1 METPHD
7 YLARTESAVRH
18 LFNGVNEYMQILK
31 SMQSAVFIGSYTSEE
46 EYRQALEQW
55 NIEKDEEI
63 QHSLAAQRDFLAE
76 KHALATL
83 CGAVLQVAAMAIR
96 LFSTNKEVPPA
107 FSSVLTPNT
116 IPAKFCIGREIRG
129 VPLGLVIYAG
139 RNQYNHVEDSKL
151 KEPNRFIFEQLT
163 NAYGDGIRDPAFD
176 LNNDLIWIYSSNIMS
191 IIGWRDYDAYARDMR
206 NLLNI

>member
-1 METPHD
+1 METPYD

-18 LFNGVNEYMQILK
+18 LFHGVNEYMQILK
-31 SMQSAVFIGSYTSEE
+31 PTQGAVFIGSYTNEE
-46 EYRQALEQW
+46 EHRQALEQW
-55 NIEKDEEI
+55 NIENDEEI
-63 QHSLAAQRDFLAE
+63 QRSLAAQHDFLAE

-96 LFSTNKEVPPA
+96 LFSSNKEVSPA
-107 FSSVLTPNT
+107 FSSVLKPNT

-139 RNQYNHVEDSKL
+139 RNQYNHAEDGKL
-151 KEPNRFIFEQLT
+151 KEPNHFIFEQLT

-191 IIGWRDYDAYARDMR
+191 IIGWRDYAAYTRDMQ